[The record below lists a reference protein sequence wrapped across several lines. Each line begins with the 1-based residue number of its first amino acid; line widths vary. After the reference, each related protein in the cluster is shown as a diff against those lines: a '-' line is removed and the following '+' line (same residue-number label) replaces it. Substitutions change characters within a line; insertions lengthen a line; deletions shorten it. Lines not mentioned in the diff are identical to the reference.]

1 MTGAK
6 RLGLAGASLGSIGGL
21 RFRVW
26 GLGLLPTEGAG
37 MSLYRLLLLLL
48 LLLLL
53 PAPPVD
59 GAGRSP

>member
-6 RLGLAGASLGSIGGL
+6 RLGFAGASLGEGG
-21 RFRVW
+21 W
-26 GLGLLPTEGAG
+26 GLGSLPTEGAG